1 MKFKSCKLSL
11 MDRLRYWFFDIWY
24 NKITPI
30 FKKSSFETW
39 AEREV
44 RLAIAS
50 ERKASGVEN
59 GWDYGSACYKSALRA
74 LKSLEKDGH
83 SGFSIQMTK
92 SILNRMI
99 DWKPLTPIEDTPDGW
114 NYSYMNKE
122 TRETVYQNKRMSSLF
137 KHVRQDFKTT
147 YRDIDHSICVDIV
160 NQTRYHSG
168 FVSGIVDEMFPITM
182 PYMPSDKPI
191 EIYCHDL
198 LTDRKNGDF
207 DTVGIFHCIKPD
219 GERVEIKRYFKES
232 SEANGWTEINY
243 DEWIDRLS
251 LDLMRKMKESPEWD
265 EQDKVLTYSSDP
277 RASVIK
283 LENRGDYITREYVI
297 PKDAV
302 NNTLDIV
309 TATYDLFEKEVTD
322 VKDSIGNY
330 PSNSRTQK
338 VEKAMAEQPRP
349 KVEKV
354 VKGITRKDLEAL
366 EIAQTYFKQLSVE
379 DDLYK

>member
-50 ERKASGVEN
+50 ERKASGIEK
-59 GWDYGSACYKSALRA
+59 GWDYGSACYNSALRA
-74 LKSLEKDGH
+74 VKSLNKDGH

-92 SILNRMI
+92 SILNRLI
-99 DWKPLTPIEDTPDGW
+99 DWKPLTPVEDTPDMW

-122 TRETVYQNKRMSSLF
+122 TREMVYQNKRMSSLF

-147 YRDIDHSICVDIV
+147 YRDIDYSICVDIV

-207 DTVGIFHCIKPD
+207 DTVGIFYCLKPD

-232 SEANGWTEINY
+232 SEANSALDEETNGWTEINY

-251 LDLMRKMKESPEWD
+251 LDLMRKIKESPEWD
-265 EQDKVLTYSSDP
+265 EHDKVLTYSSDP

-283 LENRGDYITREYVI
+283 LETRGDYITREYVI

-309 TATYDLFEKEVTD
+309 TATYDLIEKKEGLNNET
-322 VKDSIGNY
+322 
-330 PSNSRTQK
+330 P
-338 VEKAMAEQPRP
+338 
-349 KVEKV
+349 
-354 VKGITRKDLEAL
+354 
-366 EIAQTYFKQLSVE
+366 
-379 DDLYK
+379 

>member
-11 MDRLRYWFFDIWY
+11 IARLRYWFLDIWY

-44 RLAIAS
+44 RLAIDS
-50 ERKASGVEN
+50 ERKASGVEK

-74 LKSLEKDGH
+74 LKSLNKDKH

-92 SILNRMI
+92 SILNRLI
-99 DWKPLTPIEDTPDGW
+99 DWKPLTPIEDTPDMW

-122 TRETVYQNKRMSSLF
+122 TRETVYQNKRMGSLF

-168 FVSGIVDEMFPITM
+168 LVSGIVYEMFPITM
-182 PYMPSDKPI
+182 PYLPSDKPI
-191 EIYCHDL
+191 EVYCHEL

-251 LDLMRKMKESPEWD
+251 LDLMRKIKESPEWS
-265 EQDKVLTYSSDP
+265 EHYQVLTYSSDP
-277 RASVIK
+277 KASVITF
-283 LENRGDYITREYVI
+283 ETCGDYITREYVI

-309 TATYDLFEKEVTD
+309 TATYNLIE
-322 VKDSIGNY
+322 
-330 PSNSRTQK
+330 
-338 VEKAMAEQPRP
+338 
-349 KVEKV
+349 
-354 VKGITRKDLEAL
+354 RKD
-366 EIAQTYFKQLSVE
+366 
-379 DDLYK
+379 

>member
-11 MDRLRYWFFDIWY
+11 MDKLRYWFFDLWY
-24 NKITPI
+24 NRVTPI
-30 FKKSSFETW
+30 FKKSNFETW
-39 AEREV
+39 AEKEV
-44 RLAIAS
+44 KLAIAA
-50 ERKASGVEN
+50 ERKASGVEK

-74 LKSLEKDGH
+74 LKSLNQDGH

-92 SILNRMI
+92 SILNRLI
-99 DWKPLTPIEDTPDGW
+99 DWKPLTPVEDTPDIW

-137 KHVRQDFKTT
+137 KHVGQDFKTT

-168 FVSGIVDEMFPITM
+168 FVSNIVDKMFPITM
-182 PYMPSDKPI
+182 PYLPSDKPI
-191 EIYCHDL
+191 EVYCHEL

-251 LDLMRKMKESPEWD
+251 LDLMRKIKESPEWD
-265 EQDKVLTYSSDP
+265 EHDEVLTYSSDP

-283 LENRGDYITREYVI
+283 LETRGDYITREYVI

-302 NNTLDIV
+302 HNTLDIV
-309 TATYDLFEKEVTD
+309 AATYNLIE
-322 VKDSIGNY
+322 
-330 PSNSRTQK
+330 
-338 VEKAMAEQPRP
+338 
-349 KVEKV
+349 
-354 VKGITRKDLEAL
+354 RKD
-366 EIAQTYFKQLSVE
+366 
-379 DDLYK
+379 